1 LSEEKVLEERIV
13 AASGGV
19 MPGLSLVTYTYNDHH
34 FVDDLLGYAQKFA
47 VPVEELVVVDDASA
61 VPYVPAPALLSGP
74 AVRVVVHD
82 ANAGPSQA
90 KRTGLNA
97 ASGDI
102 LFSLDADIRPH
113 VGWLKNALPLLA
125 DPAAGIVGAD
135 CIPARKAGSLAAALH
150 GAVRVVRGISE
161 SRFVQGGCLLL
172 RRDTWRAI
180 GGLEDFQ
187 AGRRA
192 FEDVHL
198 SNKAAARGLRLLRDN
213 RLPVYETRSLHR
225 LSWCRRSAGYECDG
239 IGAILRK
246 YGSAEYMRG
255 FGGELRNALA
265 YFRASGDPVLIY
277 ALLLKLVRIY
287 RVLVD
292 SGSPLPADGEP
303 LPCIRAALAPYPALR
318 ELFREDVCALGEDP
332 DRAALPLSA
341 FTPLMCGIVASGAPA
356 ALEER
361 WVAVYRGED
370 RSLPFD
376 SHYTMMQENYEA

>member
-1 LSEEKVLEERIV
+1 
-13 AASGGV
+13 

-34 FVDDLLGYAQKFA
+34 FVDDLLDYAQKFV
-47 VPVEELVVVDDASA
+47 VPVAEIVVVDDASA
-61 VPYVPAPALLSGP
+61 QPYVPAPALFSGP
-74 AVRVVVHD
+74 DIRVVAHD

-90 KRTGLNA
+90 KRTGLNT

-113 VGWLKNALPLLA
+113 IGWLKNALPLLA
-125 DPAAGIVGAD
+125 DPGTGIVGAD

-150 GAVRVVRGISE
+150 GAARIARGIAE

-172 RRDTWRAI
+172 RRDTWKAI

-192 FEDVHL
+192 FEDVHI
-198 SNKAAARGLRLLRDN
+198 SNAAAARGLRILRDN

-225 LSWCRRSAGYECDG
+225 LSWCRRSAGYECEG
-239 IGAILRK
+239 IAAILRK

-255 FGGELRNALA
+255 FGRELRDALA
-265 YFRASGDPVLIY
+265 RFRASGDPVLVY

-287 RVLVD
+287 RVLAD
-292 SGSPLPADGEP
+292 TGSPLPPDGEP
-303 LPCIRAALAPYPALR
+303 LPCIRAALAPYPSLR
-318 ELFREDVCALGEDP
+318 ELFREDVRALGENP
-332 DRAALPLSA
+332 DRDARPLSA
-341 FTPLMCGIVASGAPA
+341 FIPLMREIVRSGAPV
-356 ALEER
+356 ALEEQ
-361 WVAVYRGED
+361 WVAVYREED

-376 SHYTMMQENYEA
+376 SHYTVMRGNCEV

>member
-1 LSEEKVLEERIV
+1 
-13 AASGGV
+13 

-34 FVDDLLGYAQKFA
+34 FVDDLLGYAQKFV
-47 VPVEELVVVDDASA
+47 VPVGEIVVVDDASTI
-61 VPYVPAPALLSGP
+61 PYVPAPASLSGP
-74 AVRVVVHD
+74 SVRVVAHD

-113 VGWLKNALPLLA
+113 IGWLKNALLLLA

-150 GAVRVVRGISE
+150 GTARVVRGVAE

-172 RRDTWRAI
+172 RRETWRTI

-187 AGRRA
+187 PGRRA

-225 LSWCRRSAGYECDG
+225 LSWCRRSAGYECAG
-239 IGAILRK
+239 IAAILRK
-246 YGSAEYMRG
+246 YGSVEYMRC
-255 FGGELRNALA
+255 FGQELRDALA
-265 YFRASGDPVLIY
+265 YFRASGDPVLVY

-287 RVLVD
+287 RVLADTD
-292 SGSPLPADGEP
+292 SHLPSDGEP

-318 ELFREDVCALGEDP
+318 ELFREDACALGEDLNREVP
-332 DRAALPLSA
+332 PLSA
-341 FTPLMCGIVASGAPA
+341 FIPLMREIVESGALA

-361 WVAVYRGED
+361 WVAVYREED
-370 RSLPFD
+370 RFLPFD
-376 SHYTMMQENYEA
+376 SHYTTM

>member
-1 LSEEKVLEERIV
+1 
-13 AASGGV
+13 

-34 FVDDLLGYAQKFA
+34 FVDDLLGYAQKFVA
-47 VPVEELVVVDDASA
+47 PLEEIVVVEIVVVDDASA

-74 AVRVVVHD
+74 DIRVVVHD

-113 VGWLKNALPLLA
+113 LGWLKNALPLLA

-150 GAVRVVRGISE
+150 SAARVARGIAE
-161 SRFVQGGCLLL
+161 SRFIQGGCLLL
-172 RRDTWRAI
+172 RRAAWKTI
-180 GGLEDFQ
+180 GGLEDFPP
-187 AGRRA
+187 GRRA

-213 RLPVYETRSLHR
+213 RLPVYETRNLHR
-225 LSWCRRSAGYECDG
+225 LSWCRRSAGYECEG
-239 IGAILRK
+239 IAAILRK

-265 YFRASGDPVLIY
+265 YFRASGDPVLVY
-277 ALLLKLVRIY
+277 ALLLKIVRIY
-287 RVLVD
+287 RVLAD
-292 SGSPLPADGEP
+292 TGNPLPPDGEP
-303 LPCIRAALAPYPALR
+303 LPCIRAVLAPYPALR
-318 ELFREDVCALGEDP
+318 ELFREDVFALGENP
-332 DRAALPLSA
+332 DRDAPPLSA
-341 FTPLMCGIVASGAPA
+341 FIPLMREIVASGAPA
-356 ALEER
+356 ALEKR
-361 WVAVYRGED
+361 WIAVYREED

-376 SHYTMMQENYEA
+376 SHYTVMRGMFEV